1 MPKKLD
7 FKIQGELERLIEKHK
22 SKNLSND
29 ERVRL
34 HELIDEKYDVGD
46 VIEKYNCQNCGKF
59 LVKTSATGP
68 TCVKYDHGC
77 GFSYT
82 GETNPVELTARPGIN

>member
-34 HELIDEKYDVGD
+34 HELINKKYAFGD
-46 VIEKYNCQNCGKF
+46 MIEGYTCPNCRKY
-59 LVKTSATGP
+59 LVYTWKTGP
-68 TCVKYDHGC
+68 TCIKTGGGC
-77 GFSYT
+77 GFSYMP
-82 GETNPVELTARPGIN
+82 EPSQEEMINRTRI